1 MTSWYRRA
9 LTRLRYWFGA
19 LKSAMG
25 RLKSR
30 PIKELLLPSELLP
43 LLQVGTLAMRYSE
56 FKSRTPESLQISL
69 KLQELVEGKADSDTV
84 LFVEKILFDGDLI
97 DVFFTWLVFLGD
109 AIESERES
117 FKNHLQRSK
126 QKEIQ

>member
-1 MTSWYRRA
+1 M
-9 LTRLRYWFGA
+9 RLKYWFSV
-19 LKSAMG
+19 LKTTIG

-30 PIKELLLPSELLP
+30 PIKELFVPSELLP
-43 LLQVGTLAMRYSE
+43 LLQVGTLAMRFSE
-56 FKSRTPESLQISL
+56 FKNKTPESLQISL

-84 LFVEKILFDGDLI
+84 LFVEKILFDDDLT